1 MAFLFV
7 IACSSSN
14 SSDDNSKEQD
24 LVHAAFEGYK
34 AAILEDDGNEAVQF
48 LDSKTIQYYSELLEI
63 ILNADSAKIS
73 SLNIMDK
80 LQTLTV
86 RALVDKEKLRSFD
99 GKQLLAHTIEIG
111 MTSKSIGGSQLENI
125 VIDKDFAK
133 GQFSASKE
141 EAPIYFSFHKEEGD
155 WKLDLT
161 SIFHLSTTVFH
172 QMIKESGQNENEF
185 ILSIL
190 KPLVGNTP
198 KNDLW
203 NPIN

>member
-14 SSDDNSKEQD
+14 SSENNTQEQD
-24 LVHAAFEGYK
+24 LVKAAFEGYK
-34 AAILEDDGNEAVQF
+34 AAILKDAGNEAVQF
-48 LDSKTIQYYSELLEI
+48 LDSKTIQYYSELLETV
-63 ILNADSAKIS
+63 LNADSAKVS

-86 RALVDKEKLRSFD
+86 RALVDKEKLLSFD

-111 MTSKSIGGSQLENI
+111 MTSKSVAGSQLENI

-133 GQFSASKE
+133 GQFSANGE
-141 EAPIYFSFHKEEGD
+141 EAPVYFSFHKEEGD

-161 SIFHLSTTVFH
+161 SIFHLSTTVFQ

-185 ILSIL
+185 IISIL
-190 KPLVGNTP
+190 EPLVGTTP

-203 NPIN
+203 HPVN